1 MWTRLNH
8 QIPLGIRRK
17 SPEEVMRSKLRFV
30 HALERTSNSGNVFW
44 DSKKWL
50 QGRLLCNERWRL
62 NSKLVVK
69 GCQNRK
75 SPRRFFLFQ
84 NSRLGKKRKLV
95 RLRTSRLSRGAHK
108 FVIMEKRRQ
117 ARHRNH
123 LPQDRERDGSLVQKN
138 YAFLKATGEQ
148 DSRVTVVQNKG
159 QLSPRFFIDNVMQVL
174 PSFLQRLCF
183 KNRDCTDR
191 R

>member
-17 SPEEVMRSKLRFV
+17 SPEEVMRSKLRLA

-50 QGRLLCNERWRL
+50 QGRLLCNERWRR

-69 GCQNRK
+69 GCQNRE

-84 NSRLGKKRKLV
+84 NSRLGKKRKIV
-95 RLRTSRLSRGAHK
+95 RLRTSRRSHGAHK
-108 FVIMEKRRQ
+108 FVIMGKRRQ

-123 LPQDRERDGSLVQKN
+123 LHRERDGSLVQKN

-148 DSRVTVVQNKG
+148 AELQHEARSTSLSGNGTVVSHCSAKQG
-159 QLSPRFFIDNVMQVL
+159 CCRSSSRQRSPRFFID
-174 PSFLQRLCF
+174 
-183 KNRDCTDR
+183 T
-191 R
+191 